1 MMQRGSRR
9 GRIAFATVLCATFVS
24 SAMPARVS
32 SQAPTPPATDYL
44 VFVGSEGNDK
54 IALLRFGPKGASIDH
69 EFHMGNNPTELVGPH
84 GVAVSPDGR
93 YYYVTTAHGMP
104 HGSLWKFS
112 TSGDSL
118 LGRV

>member
-1 MMQRGSRR
+1 MTPRGVRR
-9 GRIAFATVLCATFVS
+9 ERVALALCATMVLS
-24 SAMPARVS
+24 GTASVVS
-32 SQAPTPPATDYL
+32 SQSAALPTKDYL

-93 YYYVTTAHGMP
+93 YY
-104 HGSLWKFS
+104 
-112 TSGDSL
+112 
-118 LGRV
+118 